1 MNHKLYKI
9 KTKIQQ
15 KIPLRSRNKVSAVRQ
30 TVTPNKDVVGVKE
43 VLKQKRGGRG
53 GNVIHSGGGVGVVR

>member
-15 KIPLRSRNKVSAVRQ
+15 KIPLRSRNKSKVPAARQ
-30 TVTPNKDVVGVKE
+30 RVTPNEDAVGEEGE
-43 VLKQKRGGRG
+43 V
-53 GNVIHSGGGVGVVR
+53 

>member
-15 KIPLRSRNKVSAVRQ
+15 KIPLRSGNKVSAARQ
-30 TVTPNKDVVGVKE
+30 TVTPNEDVVGVK
-43 VLKQKRGGRG
+43 V
-53 GNVIHSGGGVGVVR
+53 